1 MAKKKS
7 KHRRETRPSASFG
20 GIAVGFFFIHIA
32 GWVRGGSGGAALG
45 GGGAG
50 RRAPS
55 NRR

>member
-1 MAKKKS
+1 MAKKS

-20 GIAVGFFFIHIA
+20 GIAVRFFFIHIA

>member
-1 MAKKKS
+1 MAKKKANTDE
-7 KHRRETRPSASFG
+7 RRDQVPVLGELRL
-20 GIAVGFFFIHIA
+20 VFFFIHIA